1 MMRWSFLLCV
11 AALWLSGCASLPVA
25 NAVVAEGVTAV
36 DCAVTP
42 YIEDQPPDD
51 PNADPFSFG
60 NWHINEDRSMW
71 VGLPPDG
78 AWGMGGE
85 KVIWIRPAGAEL
97 VVSGQ
102 RLDAD
107 APPLRADIPCCYPT
121 GFQVTGLYFP
131 TEGCW
136 EVVATAGDHELR
148 FVTEVKNEVKNTL
161 QKEATPRG
169 VGPTSPL
176 ATSVLLQFCTSA
188 VCELR
193 PVDSTTSLMTKGFEP
208 IDLGGYAAYAPSND
222 LTQLAVIV
230 YRNNANLRDGQLKFV
245 ELATW
250 EVITTT
256 LTFDDAFNAPRFSP
270 DNSRLVVITQEP
282 AHWSRNV
289 VHLIDITS
297 GKLLAEQPLDF
308 YPTDFQ
314 FTPDGATLMLFGMG
328 GEGVMQEIPT
338 TEVALLDASNLETL
352 WQTRVEGLL
361 NGTYMKEG
369 SNDPHDGIWWQP
381 GAVFARDKAMLYVVH
396 ADQDQLTMI
405 DFGTQSIRTRA
416 ITKPLSWVERLLM
429 LTARTAYAKVANG
442 VTKQATLSADGTQI
456 YAVGTRY
463 SAEAAEFTQTSIGL
477 QVIDLATGEELAH
490 IDTNAQSIS
499 VEPESG
505 HLFLHGW
512 IQEEGKYF
520 TTEWTEVLDAGS
532 YESLILFQNK
542 AIIVGNRLDGQPIL
556 LSTVTLQ
563 NGQTELSILD
573 PKTLDVISSSADW
586 YRGDVGWVTLR

>member
-1 MMRWSFLLCV
+1 MMRWIVLLST

-25 NAVVAEGVTAV
+25 NAVVAESVMAV
-36 DCAVTP
+36 DCAVTQP
-42 YIEDQPPDD
+42 FQDQPPDD
-51 PNADPFSFG
+51 PNADPFGFG
-60 NWHINEDRSMW
+60 SWYINEDRSMW

-78 AWGMGGE
+78 AWDTDGE
-85 KVIWIRPAGAEL
+85 KVIWMRPAGAEL
-97 VVSGQ
+97 AVSGQ

-136 EVVATAGDHELR
+136 EVVATAGEHELR
-148 FVTEVKNEVKNTL
+148 FVTEVKNAP
-161 QKEATPRG
+161 QKEAIQRG
-169 VGPTSPL
+169 VDPTSPL
-176 ATSVLLQFCTSA
+176 ATSALLQFCNSA

-193 PVDSTTSLMTKGFEP
+193 PVDTTTGLMTNGFEP

-230 YRNNANLRDGQLKFV
+230 YRNNATLRDGSLKFI

-256 LTFDDAFNAPRFSP
+256 LTFDEAFNAPLFSP
-270 DNSRLVVITQEP
+270 DDTRLVVITQEP

-289 VHLIDITS
+289 VHLMDVAS
-297 GKLLAEQPLDF
+297 GELLAEQTLDF

-314 FTPDGATLMLFGMG
+314 FTPDGASLMLFGTG
-328 GEGVMQEIPT
+328 GEGAMQEIPT
-338 TEVALLDASNLETL
+338 TEVALLDAANLERI

-369 SNDPHDGIWWQP
+369 SNDPHDGISWQP
-381 GAVFARDKAMLYVVH
+381 GAVFARDQPMLYVVH
-396 ADQDQLTMI
+396 ADQDQLTTI
-405 DFGTQSIRTRA
+405 DFGAQSISTRA
-416 ITKPLSWVERLLM
+416 MTKPLSWIERWLM

-442 VTKQATLSADGTQI
+442 VMKQADLSADGTQI

-463 SAEAAEFTQTSIGL
+463 SAEEGEFTQTSTGL
-477 QVIDLATGEELAH
+477 QVIDLATGRELAH
-490 IDTNAQSIS
+490 IDTKAQSIS

-505 HLFLHGW
+505 RLFLHSW

-532 YESLILFQNK
+532 YESLTLFQNK

-563 NGQTELSILD
+563 NGQTELSTLD
-573 PKTLDVISSSADW
+573 PKTLEIISSSADW
-586 YRGDVGWVTLR
+586 YRGYVGWVTLR